1 MGSIV
6 TTVSRIVREEGVGG
20 LYRGLL
26 ISLWVT
32 IPTFGISFCVY
43 GTVKERILHFNAA
56 TPFPFSLLK
65 DHTTGHLSPYGSM
78 CSGALSGLTSSMLLF
93 PADVVRRRMQVA
105 GLLNAQTTDAA
116 PSSSSSHVNLNRLP
130 GGRSGALAEMYSMV
144 RTEGV
149 RGLYRGILPEIL
161 KITPMV
167 SITFCVYE
175 WVLDLIEPDED

>member
-1 MGSIV
+1 VAHGGKSILSVSPV
-6 TTVSRIVREEGVGG
+6 TAGNQVVSCGRDGHIRLWDVSRLSGG
-20 LYRGLL
+20 
-26 ISLWVT
+26 
-32 IPTFGISFCVY
+32 
-43 GTVKERILHFNAA
+43 
-56 TPFPFSLLK
+56 
-65 DHTTGHLSPYGSM
+65 
-78 CSGALSGLTSSMLLF
+78 SGAPPSSSSSS
-93 PADVVRRRMQVA
+93 
-105 GLLNAQTTDAA
+105 
-116 PSSSSSHVNLNRLP
+116 SSSSSHVNLNRLP